1 MVKFCRFS
9 NPTKASEVDIFA
21 VLFMR
26 PFHLS
31 APVAVVERNKT
42 PVCGREEQ
50 NASFGTGQSG
60 SADVNFGG
68 FLIFF

>member
-9 NPTKASEVDIFA
+9 NPTKASEADIFA

-42 PVCGREEQ
+42 PVLERGKAVVRM
-50 NASFGTGQSG
+50 SIFG
-60 SADVNFGG
+60 V
-68 FLIFF
+68 FLYFFERKKILQ